1 MTARTIFDSTKLPL
15 TTWFLAIYLLA
26 QRKNSLSALQLSR
39 ELGVS
44 YNTAWKLKHKIM
56 QVMLE
61 REQDKV
67 LTGRIEIDDAYLGG
81 EQPGK
86 RGRGSQNKVPFIA
99 AVQTCPEGH
108 PLYLQLRRV
117 EGFTLHEITRYAQ
130 HSPSLSIA
138 STVV

>member
-1 MTARTIFDSTKLPL
+1 
-15 TTWFLAIYLLA
+15 
-26 QRKNSLSALQLSR
+26 
-39 ELGVS
+39 VS

-81 EQPGK
+81 ERPGK

-99 AVQTCPEGH
+99 AVQTSPEGH
-108 PLYLQLRRV
+108 PLYRNCV
-117 EGFTLHEITRYAQ
+117 G
-130 HSPSLSIA
+130 
-138 STVV
+138 